1 MFAFL
6 MVPYGVDVL
15 GSLNKHRQYLKQK
28 CSCSEQ
34 GQLVHAHR
42 ISLYEELKKLGMGI
56 KEL

>member
-1 MFAFL
+1 

-34 GQLVHAHR
+34 GQPHR